1 MFRHAFESQG
11 SEEVQIHHGMQDRV
25 VGRLGGHVIVVFG
38 PRAEAPGEAV
48 SCQSRQLI
56 TAIGARAFSFFSRS
70 SGRTRESHR
79 V

>member
-48 SCQSRQLI
+48 SQQS
-56 TAIGARAFSFFSRS
+56 
-70 SGRTRESHR
+70 SHID
-79 V
+79 